1 LRRAVLLSLAV
12 LALAPATARALDPRL
27 AVTQYRQ
34 DVWQEGLPQ
43 FSIHSIAQTPDG
55 YLWIAT
61 QAGLARFN
69 GARFTVFDT
78 RNTPELRSNVVWGL
92 QPDRAGNL
100 WIATVSGGLTRYRD
114 GTFTN
119 FSTRDGLSS
128 DLVYTLA
135 EDRAGDLWIGTAEGL
150 SRWHE
155 GRFSDVPGLS
165 RKAVKALHADAEGR
179 LWIGTDG
186 HGLFC
191 LQGGALTRYTT
202 KDGLGSDRVRAVH
215 VDRKGRVW
223 IGNDERG
230 LDVMEGRAFRHV
242 TTKDGLSRDVIRAI
256 HEDRDGNLWVGTFG
270 GGLERIQDGR
280 IDHYGSAQG
289 LSSDVVFCLFED
301 REGSLWIGTV
311 GGGLN
316 RLRDTK
322 LTALTRREGLP
333 ADLVRGVIE
342 DRAGTVWVA
351 TDNGVV
357 SLARDRL
364 AVGERLAGVS
374 DPAAF
379 ALATDAE
386 GALWVGTRSGLTV
399 RRPSGTRTYTIAD
412 GLPSDLVRAVFA
424 DRTGRVWA
432 GTERGL
438 ARLSPGGRFEP
449 VPLPTP
455 DPTPPVFSIVEDRA
469 GDLWVGTMGAG
480 VTRIGTGT
488 GTAIAYGVREGLPNA
503 IVRATYDDPE
513 SGLWIGTDGG
523 LARYADGRFTVV
535 SVRNGLLDD
544 VIHQILD
551 DGDGRLWMASN
562 KGIFHASKS
571 DLLEFVGGR
580 ADAVP
585 VVAYGTTD
593 GMPSSECNGDFQP
606 AGWRARDGRLF
617 FPTVKG
623 LVVVDPRHVPVNRV
637 APPVVIES
645 LIADG
650 QPLDL
655 RQPLVLAPG
664 RERLEFQYAG
674 LSLRTPE
681 RVRFRY
687 RLEGFDR
694 DWIDAGNRREAFY
707 TNVPPGRYAFR
718 VQAANEDGVWN
729 QTGRSLD
736 LRLLPR
742 VYQTAW
748 FYAVV
753 ALLTVGL
760 SLAAY
765 KLRMRGLSRRHQ
777 QLVGLVNERTSD
789 LRDEKERAER
799 ARGEADVARAEA
811 ERANRA
817 KSDFL
822 ANMSH
827 EIRTPMNGVMGMTH
841 LLLGTELSITQREYA
856 RTIAHSGEAL
866 LTILNQILD
875 FSKVEA
881 GKLELESVDFEPRA
895 VVADV
900 LKLFTEA
907 AQAKGLPLLV
917 DIADAVPTVLRGDA
931 LRLRQT
937 LINLVGNAL
946 KFTETG
952 AVTVRAARLDQAPGS
967 CVVRFE
973 VRDTGIGI
981 APDVQRRLFEPFT
994 QADSSTTRRYG
1005 GTGLGLALCRR
1016 VVDLMGGALGVQSEL
1031 NVGST
1036 FWFSVRLEVPAP
1048 APSTRPPAPIPASED
1063 MASRALAVLVVEDNA
1078 VNREVARGLL
1088 QSLGCRVDAAAD
1100 GLEAVEACARMPY
1113 DVVLMDCQMPRLDGY
1128 EATRRIRALEGTGGH
1143 RTSVVGLTAS
1153 AMSGD
1158 RERCLA
1164 AGMDDYLPKP
1174 VRPQDLEAVL
1184 RRWGGGREAAG
1195 VVPASV
1201 TWEAA
1206 GPLDPVVFGD
1216 LRSFTSPG
1224 FLIEAIDRFLSET
1237 PARIAVLH
1245 DAVLKEDEDYFQRR
1259 AHSLRGSAAILG
1271 ALRLMKLAAHLEER
1285 GLREPRDESAALLQS
1300 VELEFESVRA
1310 ALLEERETAL
1320 RVSVPPPSDPGDRPA

>member
-1 LRRAVLLSLAV
+1 
-12 LALAPATARALDPRL
+12 
-27 AVTQYRQ
+27 
-34 DVWQEGLPQ
+34 
-43 FSIHSIAQTPDG
+43 
-55 YLWIAT
+55 
-61 QAGLARFN
+61 
-69 GARFTVFDT
+69 
-78 RNTPELRSNVVWGL
+78 
-92 QPDRAGNL
+92 
-100 WIATVSGGLTRYRD
+100 
-114 GTFTN
+114 
-119 FSTRDGLSS
+119 
-128 DLVYTLA
+128 
-135 EDRAGDLWIGTAEGL
+135 
-150 SRWHE
+150 
-155 GRFSDVPGLS
+155 
-165 RKAVKALHADAEGR
+165 
-179 LWIGTDG
+179 
-186 HGLFC
+186 
-191 LQGGALTRYTT
+191 
-202 KDGLGSDRVRAVH
+202 
-215 VDRKGRVW
+215 
-223 IGNDERG
+223 
-230 LDVMEGRAFRHV
+230 
-242 TTKDGLSRDVIRAI
+242 
-256 HEDRDGNLWVGTFG
+256 
-270 GGLERIQDGR
+270 
-280 IDHYGSAQG
+280 
-289 LSSDVVFCLFED
+289 
-301 REGSLWIGTV
+301 
-311 GGGLN
+311 
-316 RLRDTK
+316 
-322 LTALTRREGLP
+322 
-333 ADLVRGVIE
+333 
-342 DRAGTVWVA
+342 
-351 TDNGVV
+351 
-357 SLARDRL
+357 
-364 AVGERLAGVS
+364 
-374 DPAAF
+374 
-379 ALATDAE
+379 
-386 GALWVGTRSGLTV
+386 
-399 RRPSGTRTYTIAD
+399 
-412 GLPSDLVRAVFA
+412 
-424 DRTGRVWA
+424 
-432 GTERGL
+432 
-438 ARLSPGGRFEP
+438 
-449 VPLPTP
+449 VPLPSP
-455 DPTPPVFSIVEDRA
+455 DPAPPVFSIGEDRA

-480 VTRIGTGT
+480 ITRIGS
-488 GTAIAYGVREGLPNA
+488 GTAVAYGVREGLPNG

-535 SVRNGLLDD
+535 NVQNGLLDD

-580 ADAVP
+580 ADSVP

-637 APPVVIES
+637 APPVAIES

-650 QPLDL
+650 EPQDL
-655 RQPLVLAPG
+655 RQALVLAPG

-729 QTGRSLD
+729 QTGQALD
-736 LRLLPR
+736 LRLLPH

-748 FYAVV
+748 FYAAV
-753 ALLTVGL
+753 ALMTVGL

-765 KLRMRGLSRRHQ
+765 KLRMRGLDRRHH
-777 QLVGLVNERTSD
+777 QLVGLVSERTSD

-799 ARGEADVARAEA
+799 ARGEADAARAEA

-841 LLLGTELSITQREYA
+841 LLLGTELSGTQREYA

-917 DIADAVPTVLRGDA
+917 DIADAVPPVLRGDA

-1005 GTGLGLALCRR
+1005 GTGLGLAICRR

-1048 APSTRPPAPIPASED
+1048 APSTRPPAPIPLSED

-1078 VNREVARGLL
+1078 VNREVAKGLL

-1100 GLEAVEACARMPY
+1100 GLEAIEACARMPY

-1128 EATRRIRALEGTGGH
+1128 EATRRIRALEGTGDH
-1143 RTSVVGLTAS
+1143 RTSVIGLTAS

-1184 RRWGGGREAAG
+1184 RRWGGGREAPD
-1195 VVPASV
+1195 VVPAQI
-1201 TWEAA
+1201 TWEAT

-1245 DAVLKEDEDYFQRR
+1245 DAVAKEDEDYFTRR

-1300 VELEFESVRA
+1300 VELEFESVRE

-1320 RVSVPPPSDPGDRPA
+1320 RISVPRPADPGDRPA

>member
-1 LRRAVLLSLAV
+1 LRHPVLLSLACAGF
-12 LALAPATARALDPRL
+12 ALAAAQARALDPRL

-34 DVWQEGLPQ
+34 DAWQEGLPQ
-43 FSIHSIAQTPDG
+43 FSIHAIAQTPDG

-69 GARFTVFDT
+69 GARFTVFDS
-78 RNTPELRSNVVWGL
+78 RNTPELHSNVVWGL

-100 WIATVSGGLTRYRD
+100 WIATVSGGLTRYHD

-155 GRFSDVPGLS
+155 GRFSDVPGLA
-165 RKAVKALHADAEGR
+165 RKPVKALHADGEGR

-186 HGLFC
+186 FGLFC

-230 LDVMEGRAFRHV
+230 LDIMEGRTFTHL

-270 GGLERIQDGR
+270 GGLERIHDGR
-280 IDHYGSAQG
+280 IEHYGSAQG

-333 ADLVRGVIE
+333 ADLVRGITE

-357 SLARDRL
+357 SLARDRI
-364 AVGERLAGVS
+364 AVADRLTGVP
-374 DPAAF
+374 DPSAF
-379 ALATDAE
+379 ALATDAA
-386 GALWVGTRSGLTV
+386 GALWVGTRSGVTV
-399 RRPSGTRTYTIAD
+399 RGPAGTRTYTTAD
-412 GLPSDLVRAVFA
+412 GLPSDLVRALFA
-424 DRTGRVWA
+424 DRHGRMWA

-438 ARLSPGGRFEP
+438 ARLAPSGRWEA
-449 VPLPTP
+449 VPLPSP
-455 DPTPPVFSIVEDRA
+455 DPAPPVFSIAADRA

-480 VTRIGTGT
+480 VSRLGAA
-488 GTAIAYGVREGLPNA
+488 TAVSYGVREGLPNA

-513 SGLWIGTDGG
+513 SGLWIATDGG
-523 LARYADGRFTVV
+523 LARFADGRFTVV

-562 KGIFHASKS
+562 KGIFHARKA
-571 DLLEFVGGR
+571 DLLDFVAGR
-580 ADAVP
+580 ADSVP

-606 AGWRARDGRLF
+606 AGWRGRDGRLF

-623 LVVVDPRHVPVNRV
+623 LVVVDPRHVPMNRV
-637 APPVVIES
+637 APPVVLES
-645 LIADG
+645 LLADG
-650 QPLDL
+650 QPVDL
-655 RQPLVLAPG
+655 RQPLVLPPG
-664 RERLEFQYAG
+664 RERFEFQYAG

-694 DWIDAGNRREAFY
+694 DWNEAGNRREAFY
-707 TNVPPGRYAFR
+707 TNVPPGRYTFR

-729 QTGRSLD
+729 QTGASVD
-736 LRLLPR
+736 LRLRPR
-742 VYQTAW
+742 FSQTPW
-748 FYAVV
+748 FYAAI
-753 ALLTVGL
+753 ALLTAGL
-760 SLAAY
+760 SFAAY
-765 KLRMRGLSRRHQ
+765 HLRVRGLQRRQ
-777 QLVGLVNERTSD
+777 AQLIGLVDERTSD

-799 ARGEADVARAEA
+799 ARGEADAARAEA

-841 LLLGTELSITQREYA
+841 LLLGTDMSSTQREYA

-881 GKLELESVDFEPRA
+881 GKLELEAVDFEPRG

-907 AQAKGLPLLV
+907 AQAKGLALLV
-917 DIADAVPTVLRGDA
+917 DIAEAVPPMLRGDA

-952 AVTVRAARLDQAPGS
+952 AVTVRASRLDQAPGS
-967 CVVRFE
+967 CVIRFE

-981 APDVQRRLFEPFT
+981 APEVQRRLFEPFT

-1005 GTGLGLALCRR
+1005 GTGLGLAICRR
-1016 VVDLMGGALGVQSEL
+1016 VVDLMGGALGVQSEQ

-1048 APSTRPPAPIPASED
+1048 APSARPPAPIGASED
-1063 MASRALAVLVVEDNA
+1063 MASRALAVLVVEDNS
-1078 VNREVARGLL
+1078 VNREVAKGLL
-1088 QSLGCRVDAAAD
+1088 QSLGCRVESAAD

-1113 DVVLMDCQMPRLDGY
+1113 DVVLMDCQMPHLDGY
-1128 EATRRIRALEGTGGH
+1128 EATRRIRALEVSGH
-1143 RTSVVGLTAS
+1143 RTAVIGLTAS

-1184 RRWGGGREAAG
+1184 RRWGGGGQAEEAPP
-1195 VVPASV
+1195 VSV
-1201 TWEAA
+1201 TWEGT

-1245 DAVLKEDEDYFQRR
+1245 EAEAKGDEDFFTRR

-1285 GLREPRDESAALLQS
+1285 GLREPRDETESLLQS
-1300 VELEFESVRA
+1300 VQLEFDAVQTALLDEREA
-1310 ALLEERETAL
+1310 ALRI
-1320 RVSVPPPSDPGDRPA
+1320 SVAPPEDPADRPA